1 MIQSLRISQTVFK
14 HNSYVLLILM
24 ATFFPLQGFWN
35 ALIYFR
41 PRYQQSQKSH
51 RRSSFFSSTK
61 NSEEGKSGLY
71 SKHSENKSSSSYNAE
86 VVVLDLEDGGSV
98 EEGQEQE
105 NQTDLSEECS
115 SQEKQP
121 PESAP

>member
-1 MIQSLRISQTVFK
+1 
-14 HNSYVLLILM
+14 M

-41 PRYQQSQKSH
+41 PRYQQEKKSN

-71 SKHSENKSSSSYNAE
+71 SKHSENKSSSYKGDEIAA
-86 VVVLDLEDGGSV
+86 LDLEDGSSV
-98 EEGQEQE
+98 EEGREQE
-105 NQTDLSEECS
+105 NQTDLSEECAS
-115 SQEKQP
+115 EDKQQ
-121 PESAP
+121 PEQAP